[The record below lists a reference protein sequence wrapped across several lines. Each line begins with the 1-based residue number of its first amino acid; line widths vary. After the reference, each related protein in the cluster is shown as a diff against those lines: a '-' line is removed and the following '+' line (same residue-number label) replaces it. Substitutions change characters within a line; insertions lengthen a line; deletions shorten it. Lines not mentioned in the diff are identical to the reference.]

1 MALELLEDFQG
12 MILTKEKEDGIVIS
26 ADKRESAAED
36 CALSLFGRFLTMR
49 SFNQQAV
56 REVLQ
61 RAWRMGSD
69 LRIVE
74 VGFEIYQFK
83 FLTAGQRDW
92 VYDNGPW
99 TFENDILLLHQWT
112 KGLHLATIRFTHI
125 QVWVQLWGIPFD
137 LMSKTVGM
145 AIGNKMGSCIK
156 IGERPWSSEQARFM
170 RV

>member
-12 MILTKEKEDGIVIS
+12 MILTKEKEDGIIIS

-49 SFNQQAV
+49 SFNQRAV

-83 FLTAGQRDW
+83 FPTAGQWDW

-125 QVWVQLWGIPFD
+125 
-137 LMSKTVGM
+137 
-145 AIGNKMGSCIK
+145 
-156 IGERPWSSEQARFM
+156 
-170 RV
+170 